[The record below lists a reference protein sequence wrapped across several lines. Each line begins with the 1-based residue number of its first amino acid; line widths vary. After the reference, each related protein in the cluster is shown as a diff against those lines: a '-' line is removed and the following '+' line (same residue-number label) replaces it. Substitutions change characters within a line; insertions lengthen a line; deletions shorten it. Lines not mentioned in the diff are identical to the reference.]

1 MDSSDKKTVVAVVS
15 DYKFLNSNFNKLYD
29 QLRGHGNYQ
38 GEILV
43 ITSKFSPCFL
53 IKSIRKKNKVKVLR
67 FKNIKFDK
75 ITEFELN
82 NLETYNDPKLVDAMK
97 ESLMKASPGRFVE
110 SNIPVTGAEDFS
122 YFSKEIPGFYF
133 WLGVNKPGVG
143 LDSSN
148 FGERTDVAGNHSPYF
163 YVDDSALDEGLRAF
177 VHLVDDY
184 PDKF

>member
-1 MDSSDKKTVVAVVS
+1 MDSSEKKTVVAVVS

-43 ITSKFSPCFL
+43 ITSRFSPSFL

-82 NLETYNDPKLVDAMK
+82 NLKTYNDP
-97 ESLMKASPGRFVE
+97 
-110 SNIPVTGAEDFS
+110 
-122 YFSKEIPGFYF
+122 
-133 WLGVNKPGVG
+133 NKN
-143 LDSSN
+143 L
-148 FGERTDVAGNHSPYF
+148 TK
-163 YVDDSALDEGLRAF
+163 
-177 VHLVDDY
+177 
-184 PDKF
+184 KFK